1 MVAAMK
7 RVWSHDDLE
16 QLWLLN
22 GDEHDLIP
30 GRTARNRLGFALLLK
45 FFQLEGRFPNDHAE
59 FSPVVVSFVAQQ
71 LRVAPRVFS
80 EFGMDSRA
88 TFDFRIRIR
97 EHIGFRAPTE
107 HDADD
112 LALWLQQKLLPD
124 DPGFEHLLLQA
135 KSWYRDHQIELPAEG
150 TLDRTIRGALS
161 RFEEG
166 FCVKVSTQLTDKA
179 KEAIDDLIV
188 ASSSA
193 VDTATELESDQH
205 PEPGIVDFNQLK
217 TDPGRPGLESVLR
230 EVAKL
235 KRIDAIGLPPNMFA
249 DAPSKQ
255 LQSYRQRAAAAV
267 PSALRELVA
276 PTRYTLV
283 AAFCWQRRR
292 EILDG
297 LAELLIQIIHRIGAR
312 AERKVEKELLE
323 DFRKVRG
330 KTAVLFKMAEAAVEH
345 PDGVVKEVLYPV
357 VGVQTLKDLVKEFKA
372 TGPGYRE
379 VVHTIMRASY
389 SSHYRRML
397 PHILDALPFCSNNAA
412 HRPVI
417 EALEL
422 LKEYR
427 ESRLQHFPRREAV
440 PIDGVVAPKWL
451 DIVLDVDKNGVER
464 VNRINYEIC
473 VLQALRDGLRSK
485 EIWVDGADR
494 FRNPDEDL
502 PGDFEQRRDGYYAT
516 LDLPHD
522 PDIFIR
528 GLQEEMRTALA
539 ALNQGLPKNA
549 KLRILERGAHR
560 ISLTP
565 LDEQPEPKNLAALK
579 TEILNRWPATSLLDV
594 LKEAELRIGFTR
606 NFQTSASRETL
617 DRNTLQRRLLLCLYG
632 LGTNTGLKRVLNGDE
647 STTYKELLYT
657 RRRFVQKSS
666 LRTTIA
672 QVVNAIF
679 AERRADIWGEG
690 TTACASDSKK
700 FGSWDQN
707 LMTEWHIRYGGRG
720 VMIYWHV
727 ERKSTC
733 IYSQLK
739 RCSSSEVAAMIEG
752 VLRHCTD
759 MEVEKN
765 YVDSHGQSEV
775 AFAFC
780 QLLGFDLLPRLKA
793 INSQKLYLPT
803 AGDGKN
809 YANLQPILTRPIQ
822 WEIIAKQYDEMVK
835 YTTALRIG
843 SAEPESIL
851 RRFTRG
857 NVQHPTY
864 RALAELGKAVKTI
877 FLCRYLHSEALRREI
892 HEGLNVVENWN
903 SANAFIFYGKG
914 GEVASNQLEDQE
926 LSVLALHLVQICLV
940 YVNTLMIQRVL
951 NQDPWKTRLK
961 EADLRAL
968 TPLIYAHVNP
978 YGRFELDMEQRLP
991 LDEEMES
998 AA

>member
-1 MVAAMK
+1 MK
-7 RVWSHDDLE
+7 RNWSE
-16 QLWLLN
+16 QEL
-22 GDEHDLIP
+22 DEHWTLP
-30 GRTARNRLGFALLLK
+30 SEELKLLANKTTHNKLGFALLLK
-45 FFQLEGRFPNDHAE
+45 FFQFESCFPRKHSEFSVTILRHVAEQVGIHPKYFDTYNLDGRTAKSHHSEIRAYFGWRRPSDEDGKRLGKWLVKEVLPND
-59 FSPVVVSFVAQQ
+59 P
-71 LRVAPRVFS
+71 
-80 EFGMDSRA
+80 
-88 TFDFRIRIR
+88 
-97 EHIGFRAPTE
+97 
-107 HDADD
+107 DARHLTDAA
-112 LALWLQQKLLPD
+112 LA
-124 DPGFEHLLLQA
+124 
-135 KSWYRDHQIELPAEG
+135 WYRDQRIESPAIDYLE
-150 TLDRTIRGALS
+150 RFVRGAI
-161 RFEEG
+161 RAHEETFFDTINASLG
-166 FCVKVSTQLTDKA
+166 EATRR
-179 KEAIDDLIV
+179 AID
-188 ASSSA
+188 
-193 VDTATELESDQH
+193 ELLNKSESDEQIA
-205 PEPGIVDFNQLK
+205 PTARASPQDIGFTDLK
-217 TDPGRPGLESVLR
+217 SDPGRPGLESVLT

-235 KRIDAIGLPPNMFA
+235 KAIDALALPATLFNLSS
-249 DAPSKQ
+249 SKRV
-255 LQSYRQRAAAAV
+255 SAYRQRAAGEPPSGLRLRVEAV
-267 PSALRELVA
+267 
-276 PTRYTLV
+276 RYTLV

-297 LAELLIQIIHRIGAR
+297 LVELLMQIVHRIGVR

-330 KTAVLFKMAEAAVEH
+330 KTAVLFKMAEVAVDH
-345 PDGVVKEVLYPV
+345 PDGIIEEVLYPV
-357 VGVQTLKDLVKEFKA
+357 VGVQTLKDLVKEFKT
-372 TGPGYRE
+372 TGPAYRE

-397 PHILDALPFCSNNAA
+397 PHLLDALPFQSNNAA

-427 ESRLQHFPRREAV
+427 DSRLQYFPVEVMV

-451 DIVLDVDKNGVER
+451 DIVLEVDKNGIDR

-485 EIWVDGADR
+485 EIWVEGADR

-502 PGDFEQRRDGYYAT
+502 PGDFEERRATYYTT
-516 LDLPHD
+516 LNLPHD
-522 PDIFIR
+522 PEVFIQS
-528 GLQEEMRTALA
+528 LQEEMTNALA
-539 ALNQGLPKNA
+539 TLNQGMPKNA
-549 KLRILERGAHR
+549 KVRILERGAHR
-560 ISLTP
+560 ISLSP
-565 LDEQPEPKNLAALK
+565 LEEQPEPKNLAALK
-579 TEILNRWPATSLLDV
+579 TEILKRWAATSLLDV
-594 LKEAELRIGFTR
+594 FKEAELRIGFTQ

-617 DRNTLQRRLLLCLYG
+617 DRDTLQRRLLLCLYG

-647 STTYKELLYT
+647 GTTYKELLYT
-657 RRRFVQKSS
+657 RRRFVQKAS

-775 AFAFC
+775 GFAFSN
-780 QLLGFDLLPRLKA
+780 LLGFDLLPRLKA
-793 INSQKLYLPT
+793 INSQKLYLPST
-803 AGDGKN
+803 GDGKI
-809 YANLQPILTRPIQ
+809 YANIQPILKRPIQ
-822 WEIIAKQYDEMVK
+822 WDLILKQYDEMVK
-835 YTTALRIG
+835 YATALRIG

-877 FLCRYLHSEALRREI
+877 FLCRYLHSEELRREI

-903 SANAFIFYGKG
+903 SANSFIFYGKG

-926 LSVLALHLVQICLV
+926 LSVLSLHLIQICLV

-951 NQDPWKTRLK
+951 ADAGWRKRLK

-968 TPLIYAHVNP
+968 TPLIYTHINP
-978 YGRFELDMEQRLP
+978 YGRFELDMNARLQI
-991 LDEEMES
+991 DEES
-998 AA
+998 